1 MAASSPSAHATIGA
15 PESWAAPFGAPGR
28 AERDPGTHFTATS
41 VTKLCDP
48 WDLRWNRH
56 LAYSPTVAGYIGRAN
71 GSLTRKRIRTDRKA
85 RKFSTGPGCSL
96 LLQSQRD
103 RLEKGSPQKML
114 DTLLT
119 YLLSF

>member
-71 GSLTRKRIRTDRKA
+71 GSLERELGLIEKQGSFQQALDVAYFCKVKETD
-85 RKFSTGPGCSL
+85 
-96 LLQSQRD
+96 
-103 RLEKGSPQKML
+103 
-114 DTLLT
+114 
-119 YLLSF
+119 